1 MILDLTNINIVILL
15 FVLILSGNFLAELLP
30 CRIQYKMQNNMKLKH
45 FIGYLTLSFFVIIS
59 LNNYKEISNLKKL
72 SLAFILYLFFIGFSK
87 VSPQIWLYSLFLLTF
102 IYVLNLVKD
111 DIKNDKYII
120 FQNLDKQGNID
131 YLKNISYI
139 SSIISAI
146 IVVVGVIIY
155 FLEKKK
161 EYKKDFTFMQFFLG
175 KTKCRHNKIYRIF

>member
-102 IYVLNLVKD
+102 IYVLNLVKM
-111 DIKNDKYII
+111 I
-120 FQNLDKQGNID
+120 
-131 YLKNISYI
+131 
-139 SSIISAI
+139 
-146 IVVVGVIIY
+146 
-155 FLEKKK
+155 
-161 EYKKDFTFMQFFLG
+161 
-175 KTKCRHNKIYRIF
+175 